1 MAIYGRSLGGIVACH
16 IGRHVKGIDL
26 LIADR
31 TLANLDTLTK
41 RKMFGNFINYAYNF
55 FTCGW
60 EVDNDINFLESTVQ
74 CKVMTCD
81 PSDDVIDI
89 YSSLYTGVAL
99 RYHERQRNITSKIE
113 VLKHELYYKE
123 DKELSTAIKEFF
135 RIYELICLSLREED
149 KLSYDLKFNPGLN
162 FGILEEIKAEPT
174 TLNKR
179 DIENS
184 RKAKDDTKTR
194 MNLKH
199 AKSIEALQQEFGIK
213 ESELHITLP
222 MLFNNYIQPFRNTFS
237 SLNAGIL
244 TLYEVFH

>member
-1 MAIYGRSLGGIVACH
+1 
-16 IGRHVKGIDL
+16 
-26 LIADR
+26 
-31 TLANLDTLTK
+31 
-41 RKMFGNFINYAYNF
+41 
-55 FTCGW
+55 
-60 EVDNDINFLESTVQ
+60 
-74 CKVMTCD
+74 MTCD

-99 RYHERQRNITSKIE
+99 RYHERQRNITSNIE

-123 DKELSTAIKEFF
+123 DIELSNAIKEFF
-135 RIYELICLSLREED
+135 RIYELTCLSLREED
-149 KLSYDLKFNPGLN
+149 KLSYDLKFNPGLS

-174 TLNKR
+174 TLNKK
-179 DIENS
+179 DLENS

-199 AKSIEALQQEFGIK
+199 AKSIEVLQQEFGIK
-213 ESELHITLP
+213 ESEFNTTLP
-222 MLFNNYIQPFRNTFS
+222 TLFINYIQPFRNTFS